1 MLRADAKGTQK
12 RVRRGDPS
20 RPLPTSTT
28 KEEERLRNLVK
39 ICFSL
44 CTLSEVHYVFFFF
57 PLSHHWSSNS
67 PFFHQ
72 ARLRER
78 KVYSKKKILF
88 LSNLSTFYKLHSLL
102 YTLKTYLDS
111 LY

>member
-44 CTLSEVHYVFFFF
+44 CTLSEVHYVFSFFLF
-57 PLSHHWSSNS
+57 PTTGPAIP
-67 PFFHQ
+67 PFFI
-72 ARLRER
+72 
-78 KVYSKKKILF
+78 KP
-88 LSNLSTFYKLHSLL
+88 
-102 YTLKTYLDS
+102 D
-111 LY
+111 